1 MKTCCRCKT
10 EKELNEFVKSS
21 RSKDGFSNRCKHCHR
36 IASIKSCR
44 DNPDGRKES
53 YQKYYETH
61 KQEHMKRC
69 VSWAKRN
76 PQKVREIKLRCFKNM
91 TEDQI
96 ERLNQHRRKSTIQ
109 QRQKF
114 PDKYKARS
122 KVNNAIAK
130 NKIPKASTL
139 QCINC
144 GNQAQQYHHH
154 NGYNIEH
161 WLDVVPMCIP
171 CHSLEV

>member
-1 MKTCCRCKT
+1 
-10 EKELNEFVKSS
+10 
-21 RSKDGFSNRCKHCHR
+21 
-36 IASIKSCR
+36 
-44 DNPDGRKES
+44 
-53 YQKYYETH
+53 
-61 KQEHMKRC
+61 MKRC

-76 PQKVREIKLRCFKNM
+76 AQKVREIRLRCFKNM
-91 TEDQI
+91 TQDQI

-114 PDKYKARS
+114 PDKYKARN
-122 KVNNAIAK
+122 KVNNAIAR
-130 NKIPKASTL
+130 NKIPKVSTL

-171 CHSLEV
+171 CHSLEK